1 MLNLLIIAAMVALGA
16 LLVANYQNGSCENG
30 LEDFYNLEY
39 RHKYPTS
46 N

>member
-1 MLNLLIIAAMVALGA
+1 MLNLLIIAAVVALGA
-16 LLVANYQNGSCENG
+16 LLVVHYPSGSCENG
-30 LEDFYNLEY
+30 LKDFYNIEY

>member
-1 MLNLLIIAAMVALGA
+1 MLNLLIIAATIALSV
-16 LLVANYQNGSCENG
+16 LLIANYPSGSCENG
-30 LEDFYNLEY
+30 LKDFYSIEY